1 MSSEN
6 AVYEAGVMQKASAL
20 IIPCFVYLAIL
31 GVPLNFSAI
40 IELYSVDVS
49 VATIATTVE
58 IAAIALASLFISF
71 TLPKLNPRLF
81 YVAGVGIAASG
92 QLLTLLMESFDHA
105 VIIRGFVGLGEGVI
119 LGIGFASL
127 AQMQGGAKLLGI
139 SSGVTAGI
147 CFVEF
152 MVVPMLAEHVGS
164 GAVFWFLCAGFIL
177 LAPLSFFLPS
187 RKIVRTVVTEA
198 SPKKLNSRN
207 ISLFL
212 MALLIS
218 IGANSL
224 WLYFDQIGKGLG
236 LSPVE
241 VGWIGSISMLVAI
254 LVPFIIGATK
264 KLKGVYPL
272 LLACFMMALT
282 CYVYVAP
289 SSTYL
294 WASVVVYMTVV
305 YLFALAAARV
315 FSADLDS
322 SGSTTAAV
330 GSADVLGMV
339 VGPVLVAL
347 ALNLENSLLPLAYFA
362 TGALVLCV
370 VPALII
376 IGSMKTSLV
385 HCGCSAKVKP

>member
-6 AVYEAGVMQKASAL
+6 ALYDAGVMQKASAL

-40 IELYSVDVS
+40 IELYSVDAA

-58 IAAIALASLFISF
+58 IAAIALASLLISF

-81 YVAGVGIAASG
+81 YVAGVAIAASG

-105 VIIRGFVGLGEGVI
+105 VIIRGLVGVGEGVI

-127 AQMQGGAKLLGI
+127 AQMYGGAKLLGI

-224 WLYFDQIGKGLG
+224 WLYFDQIGRGLG

-241 VGWIGSISMLVAI
+241 VGWIGIHLDAGGY
-254 LVPFIIGATK
+254 IGTLHNWRYEEAEGR
-264 KLKGVYPL
+264 LPPASRL
-272 LLACFMMALT
+272 LHDG
-282 CYVYVAP
+282 
-289 SSTYL
+289 TYL
-294 WASVVVYMTVV
+294 LRIRCSFEH
-305 YLFALAAARV
+305 LL
-315 FSADLDS
+315 
-322 SGSTTAAV
+322 V
-330 GSADVLGMV
+330 GIRGCIHDRR
-339 VGPVLVAL
+339 VLV
-347 ALNLENSLLPLAYFA
+347 
-362 TGALVLCV
+362 C
-370 VPALII
+370 
-376 IGSMKTSLV
+376 TS
-385 HCGCSAKVKP
+385 CCKSFFGRS